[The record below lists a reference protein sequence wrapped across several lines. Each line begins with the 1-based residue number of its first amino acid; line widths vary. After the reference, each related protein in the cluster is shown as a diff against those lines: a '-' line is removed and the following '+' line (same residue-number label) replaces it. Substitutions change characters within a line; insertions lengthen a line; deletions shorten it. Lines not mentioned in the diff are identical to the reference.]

1 MGLFTEVPPNSK
13 QMEEGLDFSA
23 KFPGLEWGCH
33 GAQAACS
40 HFFTQESQLQDFPPL
55 QPV

>member
-13 QMEEGLDFSA
+13 QMEEGSDFSA